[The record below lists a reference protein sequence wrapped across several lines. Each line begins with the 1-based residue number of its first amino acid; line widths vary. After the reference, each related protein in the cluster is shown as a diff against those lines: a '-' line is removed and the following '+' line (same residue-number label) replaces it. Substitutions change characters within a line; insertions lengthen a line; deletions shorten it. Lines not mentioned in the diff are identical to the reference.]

1 MTTRRQV
8 LARGTQAATALG
20 AASLVLL
27 VQGCGFKLR
36 GATNMNFTTLYT
48 NFPQNSPV
56 GADFRRILR
65 SQADVALVDEAAKGQ
80 LRLIVLNDNRER
92 EIVGYSATGRPRE
105 YQLRQVLRYQLQ
117 DRKADPLGDPVQI
130 IVRRDISTSD
140 AEINAKQQE
149 EELLYKEMQSDI
161 VEQLI
166 RRLSAARPPA

>member
-1 MTTRRQV
+1 MISRRQV
-8 LARGTQAATALG
+8 LTHCATGLTAAGALG
-20 AASLVLL
+20 LAAL

-36 GATNMNFTTLYT
+36 GATTMSFASLYT
-48 NFPQNSPV
+48 NFSQNSPV

-65 SQADVALVDEAAKGQ
+65 SQADVALVDEAVKAQ
-80 LRLIVLNDNRER
+80 LRLIILNDNRER

-105 YQLRQVLRYQLQ
+105 YQLRQILRYQLQ
-117 DRKADPLGDPVQI
+117 DRKAEAIGDPVNI

-140 AEINAKQQE
+140 AELNAKQQE